1 MPLSLSSARQELTL
15 LESQLPRQQALFD
28 EVFYPLARLF
38 EVDHPLLETARE
50 RILERKAEQKER
62 AAAFERGDWFHS
74 SLKLSL
80 RCPECGDTNEYQV
93 RKIAVNPADPDA
105 NMLLAQEFACTS
117 CGTWPNFEF
126 TGDARM
132 TITAELLKLA
142 ADSDAGLAGK
152 SDVLIRFD
160 APLKGRIVPVGE
172 AVSYAHAALDK
183 DPRAVAQWLRL
194 GFCYQQILSRPRHAL
209 KYAEQALSLELNAV
223 EAILQKADALNL
235 RGEDESAFALLD
247 NALGSKDHWRFF
259 LADIATP
266 AEFAA
271 QFAELYNELL
281 RRLGKT
287 DRPNLLSS
295 FLGVSKKVGRND
307 ACPCGSGKKYKKCCL
322 ANQ

>member
-1 MPLSLSSARQELTL
+1 
-15 LESQLPRQQALFD
+15 
-28 EVFYPLARLF
+28 
-38 EVDHPLLETARE
+38 
-50 RILERKAEQKER
+50 
-62 AAAFERGDWFHS
+62 
-74 SLKLSL
+74 
-80 RCPECGDTNEYQV
+80 
-93 RKIAVNPADPDA
+93 
-105 NMLLAQEFACTS
+105 
-117 CGTWPNFEF
+117 
-126 TGDARM
+126 
-132 TITAELLKLA
+132 
-142 ADSDAGLAGK
+142 
-152 SDVLIRFD
+152 VLIRFD

-223 EAILQKADALNL
+223 EAILQKADALTL